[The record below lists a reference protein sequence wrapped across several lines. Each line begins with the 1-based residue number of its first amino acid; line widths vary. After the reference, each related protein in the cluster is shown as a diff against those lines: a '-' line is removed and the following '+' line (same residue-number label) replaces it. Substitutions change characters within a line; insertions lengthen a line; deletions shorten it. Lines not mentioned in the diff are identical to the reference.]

1 MKFNKHLVGIYG
13 VYAGLGVLTGLLF
26 SKSQYYKGHADAYMD
41 VAEDLTKLS
50 EEIGESISKAEEKK
64 EEA

>member
-1 MKFNKHLVGIYG
+1 MKINKKLVGLYG

-26 SKSQYYKGHADAYMD
+26 SKSQYYKGHADAYTD
-41 VAEDLTKLS
+41 ITEDLTKLS
-50 EEIGESISKAEEKK
+50 EKIEESISEHEQE